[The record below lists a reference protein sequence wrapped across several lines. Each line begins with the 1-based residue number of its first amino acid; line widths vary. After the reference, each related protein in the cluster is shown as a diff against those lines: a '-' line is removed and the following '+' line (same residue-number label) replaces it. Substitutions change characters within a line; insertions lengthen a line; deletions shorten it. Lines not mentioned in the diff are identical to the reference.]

1 MTTLRALTPDKL
13 FQRCD
18 PDQFSFQTTAELVE
32 LEKIIGQERAIEAIR
47 VGVGI
52 EHEGYNLFALGPNGT
67 GKHTAVYQYLS
78 QKAAQEPTPDDWCY
92 VFNFEQARRPKVLRL
107 PAGRGVVLAKDMEQL
122 VEDLFTVLR
131 AAFSGDDYNN
141 KKNDLLRELKE
152 RENKALEELQEKA
165 KAANL
170 ALLRTPQGVGFA
182 PLDEK
187 GNVLTPDQFM
197 HLPPEQ
203 QAEME
208 KRVAAMQALLQEV
221 MRQVPQWHR
230 EVQNEIKKLNQD
242 TAVVAITP
250 LFSELQHKY
259 QDLTDV
265 LTYLEAVQADIVEN
279 VMNLLEAGETVI
291 SEITDSAN
299 TSASQ
304 IPKQFGMTRYKVN
317 VLVDNS
323 QLEGAPIVYEDQATY
338 NNLIGRIEHISQ
350 MGTLVTD
357 FTLVQPGALHRANGG
372 YLILEARK
380 LLMQP
385 FAWDGL
391 KRALRAQEIRIES
404 LGHMY
409 SWISTVSLEPEP
421 IPLHIKV
428 VLLGDRLLYYLLCH
442 YDPDFGELFKI
453 AADFEDDM
461 PRIPE
466 NNLAYARLVA
476 GLAHKEGLRH
486 FDKTAVARIIEHS
499 ARIAGDAEKLT
510 THMQTISDVLR
521 EANYW
526 AGEAGHEF
534 VTAVDVQK
542 ALDAQEYRAGR
553 IRERILEAMM
563 EQTLLIATDGTVTG
577 QINGL
582 AVYDL
587 GNVTFGKPNRITARI
602 RLGKGEVIDIERQA
616 EMGGPIHSKGVMI
629 LTGFLGA
636 RYAGERPFSLSAT
649 LVFEQSYSEVEG
661 DSASL
666 AELAALMSA
675 LADTPIKQSLAVTGS
690 VNQRGQV
697 QAIGGVNEKIE
708 GFFELCQT
716 RGLTGDQGVL
726 IPAANVRHLMLKE
739 TVVQAVAEGQ
749 FHIYPVETV
758 EEAIELLTG
767 STAGEI
773 DGRIIAHLDK
783 MAETVRE
790 FTAVSAA
797 DGQNHTSE
805 ILETSEV

>member
-1 MTTLRALTPDKL
+1 MTTLQALTPDEL
-13 FQRCD
+13 FHQCD
-18 PDQFSFQTTAELVE
+18 PDEFAFQTTADLEELQE
-32 LEKIIGQERAIEAIR
+32 IIGQERAIEAIR

-67 GKHTAVYQYLS
+67 GKHTAVHQYLS
-78 QKAAQEPTPDDWCY
+78 QKAIQEPTPDDWCY
-92 VFNFEQARRPKVLRL
+92 VYNFEQARQPQALRL
-107 PAGRGVVLAKDMEQL
+107 PAGRGILLAKEMEQL

-141 KKNDLLRELKE
+141 KKNELLKKLKE

-197 HLPPEQ
+197 HLPPAQ

-208 KRVAAMQALLQEV
+208 KRVAEMQALLQEV

-242 TAVVAITP
+242 TAVIAITP

-259 QDLTDV
+259 QDLADV

-279 VMNLLEAGETVI
+279 VMNLLEAGDTAI
-291 SEITDSAN
+291 SEITDSAG
-299 TSASQ
+299 TSTSE
-304 IPKQFGMTRYKVN
+304 IPQQFGMTRYKVN

-350 MGTLVTD
+350 MGTLITD
-357 FTLVQPGALHRANGG
+357 FTLVQPGVLHRANGG
-372 YLILEARK
+372 YLILDARK
-380 LLMQP
+380 LLLQP

-409 SWISTVSLEPEP
+409 SWISSVSLEPEP
-421 IPLHIKV
+421 IPLNIKV

-453 AADFEDDM
+453 SADFEDDM
-461 PRIPE
+461 PRSPE
-466 NNLAYARLVA
+466 NDLAYARLVT
-476 GLAHKEGLRH
+476 GLVRKEELRH
-486 FDKTAVARIIEHS
+486 FDRTAVARVIEHS

-563 EQTLLIATDGTVTG
+563 QRTLLIDSEGAVTG

-587 GNVTFGKPNRITARI
+587 GNIAFGRPNRITARI
-602 RLGKGEVIDIERQA
+602 RLGKGEVIDIERQV

-649 LVFEQSYSEVEG
+649 LVFEQSYNEVDG

-675 LADTPIKQSLAVTGS
+675 LADAPIKQSLAVTGS
-690 VNQRGQV
+690 VNQKGQV

-716 RGLTGDQGVL
+716 RGLAGEQGVL
-726 IPAANVRHLMLKE
+726 IPAANVRHLMLKPA
-739 TVVQAVAEGQ
+739 VVQAVRDGQ
-749 FHIYPVETV
+749 FHIYPIETV
-758 EEAIELLTG
+758 DEAMELLSGMT
-767 STAGEI
+767 TDEV
-773 DGRIIAHLDK
+773 DGRIITRLEK
-783 MAETVRE
+783 MAETVKA
-790 FTAVSAA
+790 FTAVAA
-797 DGQNHTSE
+797 ENGQRQTKSP
-805 ILETSEV
+805 V

>member
-1 MTTLRALTPDKL
+1 GLGDFAGKVWR
-13 FQRCD
+13 
-18 PDQFSFQTTAELVE
+18 
-32 LEKIIGQERAIEAIR
+32 IGLM
-47 VGVGI
+47 
-52 EHEGYNLFALGPNGT
+52 GYASN
-67 GKHTAVYQYLS
+67 
-78 QKAAQEPTPDDWCY
+78 
-92 VFNFEQARRPKVLRL
+92 PK
-107 PAGRGVVLAKDMEQL
+107 
-122 VEDLFTVLR
+122 
-131 AAFSGDDYNN
+131 
-141 KKNDLLRELKE
+141 
-152 RENKALEELQEKA
+152 
-165 KAANL
+165 
-170 ALLRTPQGVGFA
+170 
-182 PLDEK
+182 
-187 GNVLTPDQFM
+187 NVLTPDQFM
-197 HLPPEQ
+197 HLPPAQ

-208 KRVAAMQALLQEV
+208 KQVAAMQALLQEV

-230 EVQNEIKKLNQD
+230 EVQNEIKKLNQE
-242 TAVVAITP
+242 TAVIAITP

-259 QDLTDV
+259 QDLGDV
-265 LTYLEAVQADIVEN
+265 LAYLEAVQNDIVEN
-279 VMNLLEAGETVI
+279 VMNLLEAGDTAI
-291 SEITDSAN
+291 SEITDSAG
-299 TSASQ
+299 TSTSEV
-304 IPKQFGMTRYKVN
+304 PRQFGMTRYKVN

-350 MGTLVTD
+350 MGTLITD
-357 FTLVQPGALHRANGG
+357 FTLVQPGVLHRANGG
-372 YLILEARK
+372 YLILDARK
-380 LLMQP
+380 LLLQP

-391 KRALRAQEIRIES
+391 KRALRAGEIRIES

-409 SWISTVSLEPEP
+409 SWISSVSLEPEP
-421 IPLHIKV
+421 IPLNIKV

-453 AADFEDDM
+453 SADFEDDM
-461 PRIPE
+461 PRSPE

-476 GLAHKEGLRH
+476 GLARKEKLRH
-486 FDKTAVARIIEHS
+486 FDRTAVARIIEHS

-526 AGEAGHEF
+526 ASQTDHEF

-542 ALDAQEYRAGR
+542 ALDAQEHRASR

-563 EQTLLIATDGTVTG
+563 QRTLLIDTEGMVTG

-587 GNVTFGKPNRITARI
+587 GNIAFGKPNRITARI
-602 RLGKGEVIDIERQA
+602 RLGKGEVIDIERQV

-636 RYAGERPFSLSAT
+636 RYAGERPLSLSAT

-675 LADTPIKQSLAVTGS
+675 LADAPIKQSLAVTGS
-690 VNQRGQV
+690 VNQKGQV

-716 RGLTGDQGVL
+716 RGLTGEQGVL
-726 IPAANVRHLMLKE
+726 IPAANARHLMLKQA
-739 TVVQAVAEGQ
+739 VVQAAADDR

-758 EEAIELLTG
+758 DEAIELLTG
-767 STAGEI
+767 LTAEEV
-773 DGRIIAHLDK
+773 DGRIVARLEK
-783 MAETVRE
+783 MAETVKA
-790 FTAVSAA
+790 FTAVAA
-797 DGQNHTSE
+797 ENGQRQTKSP
-805 ILETSEV
+805 V

>member
-1 MTTLRALTPDKL
+1 MTMVQALTPDKL

-18 PDQFSFQTTAELVE
+18 PDEFSFQTTAELAD
-32 LEKIIGQERAIEAIR
+32 LQKIIGQERAIEAIR

-67 GKHTAVYQYLS
+67 GKHTAVHQYLS

-92 VFNFEQARRPKVLRL
+92 VYNFEQARQPQALRL
-107 PAGRGVVLAKDMEQL
+107 PAGRGILLAKDMEQL

-141 KKNDLLRELKE
+141 KKNDLLKKLKE

-259 QDLTDV
+259 QELADV

-279 VMNLLEAGETVI
+279 VMNLLEAGETAI
-291 SEITDSAN
+291 SEITDNAD
-299 TSASQ
+299 TSTSE

-350 MGTLVTD
+350 MGTLITD

-372 YLILEARK
+372 YLILDARK
-380 LLMQP
+380 LLLQP

-409 SWISTVSLEPEP
+409 SWISSVSLEPEP
-421 IPLHIKV
+421 IPLNIKV

-453 AADFEDDM
+453 SADFEDDM
-461 PRIPE
+461 PRSPE
-466 NNLAYARLVA
+466 NDLAYARLVA
-476 GLAHKEGLRH
+476 GLARKEELRH

-563 EQTLLIATDGTVTG
+563 QHTLLIDSEGAVTG

-587 GNVTFGKPNRITARI
+587 GNIAFGKPNRITARI
-602 RLGKGEVIDIERQA
+602 RLGKGEVIDIERQV

-649 LVFEQSYSEVEG
+649 LVFEQSYNEVEG

-675 LADTPIKQSLAVTGS
+675 LADAPIKQSLAVTGS
-690 VNQRGQV
+690 VNQKGQV

-716 RGLTGDQGVL
+716 RGLTGEQGVL
-726 IPAANVRHLMLKE
+726 IPAANVRHLMLKQA
-739 TVVQAVAEGQ
+739 VVQAVADGQ

-758 EEAIELLTG
+758 DEAIELLTG
-767 STAGEI
+767 MTVDEV
-773 DGRIIAHLDK
+773 DGRIVARLEK
-783 MAETVRE
+783 MAETVKD
-790 FTAVSAA
+790 FTAVATEN
-797 DGQNHTSE
+797 GQRQTKSP
-805 ILETSEV
+805 V